1 MNYIKKHR
9 ISTILEKIKILASK
23 GFVKNFF
30 SLTIF
35 QIIELLIPLITI
47 PLIISRVGA
56 EKFGLI
62 SFALIFAFFFQLIID
77 FGFNTISI
85 RDISINENNKEK
97 IEKIFN
103 DTINSKLVLSF
114 LCFFVFLIIILSF
127 KKFNADLSLYLFTF
141 FSLFFQSL
149 IPGWLFQGLQISKFI
164 TISSFI
170 GRFSY
175 LLLIVFFIKSKENF
189 LLIPIFN
196 GIGYL
201 ISLVILLSFAYYKL
215 QIRYKTIQKQAFF
228 DQLSKGKYMFF
239 SEIKLYF
246 ISYFN
251 IFLLGLIS
259 GNVAI
264 AYFVGAEKILRAI
277 CSFFVPIQNS
287 LFPILSVKLNNSK
300 AEAIVLIN
308 KIIRIAIVILASFCL
323 LLFLF
328 SEEIMILIL
337 GKEMKNSVIV
347 FKILSFL
354 PLLTFFDVFFGKQ
367 ILLNLKKE
375 KEFFKVVLCTAII
388 NMPMIYFF
396 ITNYSYIGA
405 SISQLITQ
413 ILLAF
418 GMYYYAK
425 KALNAN

>member
-1 MNYIKKHR
+1 MNYSIKNKT
-9 ISTILEKIKILASK
+9 STIFEKTKIIVRK
-23 GFVKNFF
+23 EFVKNFF

-47 PLIISRVGA
+47 PLIISKVGA

-62 SFALIFAFFFQLIID
+62 SFALIFAFFFQLIVD

-85 RDISINENNKEK
+85 REVSLNKADSKK
-97 IEKIFN
+97 IEEIFN
-103 DTINSKLVLSF
+103 DTINSKLILSF
-114 LCFFVFLIIILSF
+114 FCFIVYLTIILIF
-127 KKFNADLSLYLFTF
+127 KKFNSDVALYVFTF
-141 FSLFFQSL
+141 FSLLFQSL
-149 IPGWLFQGLQISKFI
+149 IPVWLFQGLQISKFI
-164 TISSFI
+164 TIASFI
-170 GRFSY
+170 GRFTY
-175 LLLIVFFIKSKENF
+175 LLMIILFIKTKENYF
-189 LLIPIFN
+189 LIPIFN
-196 GIGYL
+196 GIGYF
-201 ISLVILLSFAYYKL
+201 ISLVLLISFAYNKIN
-215 QIRYKTIQKQAFF
+215 IRYQTIKKQNFF
-228 DQLSKGKYMFF
+228 NQLKSGRYMFF

-251 IFLLGLIS
+251 ILLLGLLS

-287 LFPILSVKLNNSK
+287 LFPILALKLNNNK
-300 AEAIVLIN
+300 KEAIVLIN
-308 KIIRIAIVILASFCL
+308 RILGIAIGVLALFCL

-328 SEEIMILIL
+328 SEEIIVLIL
-337 GKEMKNSVIV
+337 GKEMNNSIIV
-347 FKILSFL
+347 FKILAFL
-354 PLLTFFDVFFGKQ
+354 PLLTFLDVFFGKQ

-375 KEFFKVVLCTAII
+375 KEFFRVVLCIATLNI
-388 NMPMIYFF
+388 PMIYFF

-418 GMYYYAK
+418 GLFYYAN
-425 KALNAN
+425 KALK